1 MGGVEARLTGR
12 EAPVREDLPR
22 AARISQVR
30 IRIDGRSW
38 LAAPAVLLLLVV
50 FVYPVLWLVLRSVT
64 DPSWGFQNFRIL
76 VIQPVYLR
84 ALWNT
89 VVISGTVTGLCL
101 LLGYPLAYTIA
112 NATPRLRRLLI
123 FAVLIPFW
131 TSILVRTFAWMVL
144 LERTGLINEALLKLG
159 LIERPLRLVYNRI
172 GVIVG
177 MVHVL
182 LPFMVL
188 PLYSVLT
195 RIDPSYS
202 KAAATLG
209 APPVRSFISV
219 YLPLS
224 LPGVLTGSVL
234 VFVIALGYFITP
246 ALLGGPGDSMI
257 AQLIETQ
264 VGEFGRWG
272 LAGALAVILLLA
284 TSAIFVVLHRTIG
297 QNPR

>member
-1 MGGVEARLTGR
+1 MKIGESGSG
-12 EAPVREDLPR
+12 
-22 AARISQVR
+22 
-30 IRIDGRSW
+30 IDGRSW
-38 LAAPAVLLLLVV
+38 LAAPAVLLLSVV
-50 FVYPVLWLVLRSVT
+50 FVYPVLWLVLRSVS
-64 DPSWGFQNFRIL
+64 DPSWGLQNFRIL
-76 VIQPVYLR
+76 VVQPVYFR

-89 VVISGTVTGLCL
+89 IVISATVTGVCL
-101 LLGYPLAYTIA
+101 VLGYPFAYTIA
-112 NATPRLRRLLI
+112 NAAPRLRRLLI

-144 LERTGLINEALLKLG
+144 LERTGLVNEALLKLG
-159 LIERPLRLVYNRI
+159 LIAHPLRLIYNRI
-172 GVIVG
+172 GVVVG

-188 PLYSVLT
+188 PLYAVLS
-195 RIDPSYS
+195 RIDPSYA

-209 APPVRSFISV
+209 APPVRSFINV

-224 LPGVLTGSVL
+224 LGGVLTGSVL

-257 AQLIETQ
+257 AQLIEAQ

-272 LAGALAVILLLA
+272 LAGALAVILLVGSGA
-284 TSAIFVVLHRTIG
+284 TFVVVHRTLALG
-297 QNPR
+297 PR